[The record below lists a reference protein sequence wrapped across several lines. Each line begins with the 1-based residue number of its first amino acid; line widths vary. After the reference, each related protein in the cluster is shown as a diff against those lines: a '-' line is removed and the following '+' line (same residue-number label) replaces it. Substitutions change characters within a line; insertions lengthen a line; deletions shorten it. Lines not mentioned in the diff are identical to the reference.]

1 VSVKLGRVAAE
12 IGVTDMARAVAF
24 YRDVFGFEAVFANGN
39 PVVFTILEKDAAEL
53 HLMLAPGYRGPEF
66 NVAHIYVDNVD
77 ALYQRCLEIGAA
89 ITRTIADK
97 DYGMRAFVIADPDG
111 NRIDIGQPD

>member
-1 VSVKLGRVAAE
+1 MSIKLGRVAAE

-24 YRDVFGFEAVFANGN
+24 YRAVLGFEAVFANGS
-39 PVVFTILEKDAAEL
+39 PVLFTILEKDEAEL
-53 HLMLAPGYRGPEF
+53 HLMLAPGYRGPDF
-66 NVAHIYVDNVD
+66 NVAHVYVDNAD
-77 ALYQRCLEIGAA
+77 ALYQRCLGLGIA
-89 ITRTIADK
+89 IIRTIADK